1 MKENEITACWKKQ
14 LKEAKNKEK
23 NQKTI
28 INKTWK
34 GVKKLMKINH
44 INRFILSNQQIIRVY
59 KNILFVQPT
68 LRINKTLEWS
78 ELSNFFSISETQ
90 VIRQ

>member
-1 MKENEITACWKKQ
+1 
-14 LKEAKNKEK
+14 
-23 NQKTI
+23 
-28 INKTWK
+28 
-34 GVKKLMKINH
+34 MKINH

-68 LRINKTLEWS
+68 LRISKTLEWS
-78 ELSNFFSISETQ
+78 ELSNFFSISGTQ